1 MENNRTSQL
10 GDQASGQAPSGTN
23 PPHRILVVDGD
34 TAIRQ
39 LSTAVLIQS
48 GYEVDT
54 VDDGA
59 DAWQAL
65 NNDRFDLLITDHNL
79 PELTGVGLLKKL
91 RAARMDLP
99 VIMATETLPKEEFN
113 RYPWLQPAATLPKP
127 YTVAELVGTVKKV
140 LRAIEDDREQIAPPS
155 SWRNQPSPRRLWV

>member
-1 MENNRTSQL
+1 MGKNRTSQP
-10 GDQASGQAPSGTN
+10 GDQASGQAPCGTN
-23 PPHRILVVDGD
+23 APHRILVVDGD

-39 LSTAVLIQS
+39 LSTVVLIRS

-54 VDDGA
+54 AADGVA
-59 DAWQAL
+59 AWQAL
-65 NNDRFDLLITDHNL
+65 NHDTYDLLITDHNL

-91 RAARMDLP
+91 RAARLDLP

-127 YTVAELVGTVKKV
+127 YTVAELVGTVKEV
-140 LRAIEDDREQIAPPS
+140 LRASEGDREQIGPPPN
-155 SWRNQPSPRRLWV
+155 WRSQPRRLWV